1 MGDGAVAGWRVAV
14 IGMGN
19 MGRPM
24 ALNLHRAGA
33 LVTVQNRS
41 PEKAKAVAL
50 EGPVFAAT
58 PADAAREADIVIVNV
73 TDTPSVEAII
83 YGENGLLSALRPG
96 MVVVD
101 MGTTSVTA
109 TRRLADSVSTLG
121 AQWVDAPV
129 SGGQVGAEGASLTIM
144 VGAPEAVFERLLPMF
159 ETLGKRITRI
169 GEVGA
174 GQVAKAANQVIVG
187 LTIGAVAEAFVLAK
201 KAGVDPAK
209 IREALIGGFADSR
222 ILELHGKRM
231 VDGTFAPGG
240 RAAVQLK
247 DMRQAED
254 LAADLGFELPAT
266 ALSRRLYE
274 KLVDAG
280 LGDIDHSG
288 LIRAIDP
295 DWPTV

>member
-254 LAADLGFELPAT
+254 LAADLGVELPAT